1 MNGAMFNSLARFVDK
16 NFPAVSFSDLCQ
28 QASLKTNVFAE
39 LTWYPDKD
47 FLKVMEALS
56 EKTETDITSLW
67 MDFGRGTFLYFM
79 DTFHNY
85 VNGIKSFSD
94 LVTNLNRIHHDL
106 KRDGLGT
113 PPLLEFIEASP
124 GHFEIRYTSDRH
136 LNDFFL
142 GMLEG
147 AAKHFKTDV
156 KILGRK
162 EKGKLIV
169 SVNAKQPEA
178 VMV

>member
-39 LTWYPDKD
+39 LTWYPDKN
-47 FLKVMEALS
+47 FMKVMEALS

-67 MDFGRGTFLYFM
+67 RDFGRESFFYFM

-85 VNGIKSFSD
+85 VNGSKSFSD
-94 LVTNLNRIHHDL
+94 LVTSLNRIHHDI

-113 PPLLEFIEASP
+113 PPLLEFIEASS

-147 AAKHFKTDV
+147 ATKHFKTDE

-162 EKGKLIV
+162 EKRKYIV
-169 SVNAKQPEA
+169 TITTKQHEA